1 MAEMEKSWEQKIA
14 EQKEREAEEE
24 AKLKAEEASRLA
36 GTPHLINLNE
46 DPMLDRKVIY
56 DIKPDEALTCGRRN
70 KTAQHKLQ
78 LGGTGITPD
87 HCTFI
92 TEADGTVRFKP
103 LDAKAMEHCKVN
115 GMALTDM
122 EGVILKPND
131 RICLGPSAIFLFKNK
146 AHEDQ
151 ASMEDSEE
159 NPITFDTAAEE
170 VS

>member
-14 EQKEREAEEE
+14 EQKEREAIEEK
-24 AKLKAEEASRLA
+24 AQKAEEESRRN

-56 DIKPDEALTCGRRN
+56 DIKPEDPLTCGRRN
-70 KTAQHKLQ
+70 KATSHKLQ

-92 TEADGTVRFKP
+92 TEADGSVRFKP

-115 GMALTDM
+115 GVSLTSMD
-122 EGVILKPND
+122 GIILKPND

-146 AHEDQ
+146 AKETD
-151 ASMEDSEE
+151 ASMEDTDE
-159 NPITFDTAAEE
+159 NPILFDTAADE
-170 VS
+170 VA

>member
-1 MAEMEKSWEQKIA
+1 MAEMEKSWEQKVA
-14 EQKEREAEEE
+14 EQKAREEEEE
-24 AKLKAEEASRLA
+24 AAKKAEEASRLA

-56 DIKPDEALTCGRRN
+56 DIKADEPLTCGRRN
-70 KTAQHKLQ
+70 KSASHKLQ

-92 TEADGTVRFKP
+92 TEPDGHVRFKP

-115 GMALTDM
+115 GVSLTSMD
-122 EGVILKPND
+122 GIILKPND

-146 AHEDQ
+146 AKEEE
-151 ASMEDSEE
+151 ASM
-159 NPITFDTAAEE
+159 
-170 VS
+170 